1 MIKAFPKIFTIGQ
14 DYIKDIFQEDVEIT
28 EKIDGSQFSFAKING
43 ELFMRSKGA
52 MIYPENVPDLFKPAV
67 DYVLSIQ
74 DKIPDNLVFYC
85 ETLKNPKHN
94 VLKYDRIPKNHLVLF
109 GVSDVSQTKF
119 INNYEELCFYA
130 DILGVDVVPILYYGK
145 VYDENQLKSFLE
157 QESFL
162 GGTKI
167 EGIVVK
173 NYFRPFLFGGQPIPI
188 MMGKFV
194 SEEFKETH
202 REKWHKE
209 FTPKGRFEAFKESFR
224 TEARWL
230 KAIQHLKEKGE
241 LEFSPRDI
249 GKLIAEI
256 MRDIEEEEKETIKEF
271 LWEQFGKEI
280 LRYAT
285 KGFPEFYKNY
295 LLKRTFEGQN

>member
-1 MIKAFPKIFTIGQ
+1 MIKPFPKIFTIGQ

-43 ELFMRSKGA
+43 ELFMRSKGT
-52 MIYPENVPDLFKPAV
+52 MIYPENVQDLFKPAV

-94 VLKYDRIPKNHLVLF
+94 VLKYERIPKNHLVLF
-109 GVSDVSQTKF
+109 GISDVSQSKF
-119 INNYEELCFYA
+119 VSNYEELCFYA

-162 GGTKI
+162 GGVKI

-173 NYFRPFLFGGQPIPI
+173 NYFKQFLLGGYPMPV
-188 MMGKFV
+188 MMGKLV
-194 SEEFKETH
+194 SEEFKETL
-202 REKWHKE
+202 REKWGKE
-209 FTPKGRFEAFKESFR
+209 FTSKGRFEVFKESFR

-241 LEFSPRDI
+241 LEFAPKDI

-271 LWEQFGKEI
+271 LWKEFGKEI

-295 LLKRTFEGQN
+295 LLKRAFEKEN